1 MRYEF
6 MLAKRYL
13 RSRRNERFVSLIS
26 WSSGV
31 GVAIGV
37 AALIVVLSVM
47 NGFDH
52 ELKDKILGFSAH
64 VDIQG
69 PDNTLGQWQGW
80 LKTAEQLDGVKQ
92 AAPYITAQVMAVQG
106 TRTAGCILK
115 GIDPLREKQIA
126 EMMVEGELQALNTGP
141 HPFRVVVGEHLA
153 RKLNVQLGEMVNI
166 ISPAGGITPSGIS
179 PRLRA
184 FEVVG
189 IFKSGFYEYDIGMM
203 MTSLEAVQRLNRL
216 GDQITGIEVQLYV
229 REQAKFVATQAK
241 LALPPTAWVTDWTQR
256 NKSFFEALKME
267 RVVMGIILSLIV
279 LVAVFNM
286 VASLVMVVME
296 RRKEIAV
303 LKTVGATHRSIMR
316 IFLYMGAIL
325 SGVGT
330 LVGATFGLLL
340 AWKLSEMVTWLERTL
355 GVKFMSG
362 DVYYI
367 DHVPSMIDP
376 SSVLVIVTTS
386 FILGLLATL
395 YPAWRA
401 ALVPPADAL
410 RYE

>member
-1 MRYEF
+1 MNYEF

-13 RSRRNERFVSLIS
+13 RSRRDERFVSLIS
-26 WSSGV
+26 WSSGIGV
-31 GVAIGV
+31 GIGV
-37 AALIVVLSVM
+37 AALIIVLSVM

-69 PDNTLGQWQGW
+69 PENTMGQWQGW
-80 LKTAEQLDGVKQ
+80 LSKVEKLPHVEQ

-106 TRTAGCILK
+106 SRTAGCILK
-115 GIDPLREKQIA
+115 GIDATREKQLA
-126 EMMVEGELQALNTGP
+126 SMVTEGKLEDLNTGS
-141 HPFRVVVGEHLA
+141 HPFRLIIGYKLA
-153 RKLNVQLGEMVNI
+153 RKLGVNMGDMVNI
-166 ISPAGGITPSGIS
+166 ISPAGGVTPSGVS

-189 IFKSGFYEYDIGMM
+189 LFKSGFHEYDIGMM

-216 GDQITGIEVQLYV
+216 GDQVTGIEVHLSQRDEAQV
-229 REQAKFVATQAK
+229 IAAQAKSI
-241 LALPPTAWVTDWTQR
+241 LPLEAWITDWTQR

-303 LKTVGATHRSIMR
+303 LKTVGATHRSIIR

-330 LVGATFGLLL
+330 LLGATFGLLV
-340 AWKLSEMVTWLERTL
+340 AWKLSDMILWIEELI
-355 GVKFMSG
+355 GKKFMSG

-367 DHVPSMIDP
+367 DHVPSIIDP
-376 SSVLVIVTTS
+376 YAVGLIVVFS
-386 FILGLLATL
+386 FTLGLLATL

-401 ALVPPADAL
+401 SLVPPADAL